1 MSAQGEVL
9 KLKTSSAGAF
19 ARRAHFFLFAA
30 TPVRRL
36 SSSDLESKGFVI
48 GHESIDGLI
57 NQKQTDKQQSQQ
69 QPQAEQQQQIKKL
82 LLSRGVPS
90 RL

>member
-1 MSAQGEVL
+1 MSAQGEVP
-9 KLKTSSAGAF
+9 KLEISSAGAF
-19 ARRAHFFLFAA
+19 IRPSHLFLFVA

-36 SSSDLESKGFVI
+36 SASDLESKGFVI

-82 LLSRGVPS
+82 LLSRGVQS